1 MKCRKLLLIFFLIA
15 FLLPKKDVKMF
26 WMQCQRLNILLKR
39 ESTTGGCSYFFLKTQ
54 DIKI

>member
-15 FLLPKKDVKMF
+15 FLLPRKDVKMF

-39 ESTTGGCSYFFLKTQ
+39 EFTTGGCSYFFLKTQ